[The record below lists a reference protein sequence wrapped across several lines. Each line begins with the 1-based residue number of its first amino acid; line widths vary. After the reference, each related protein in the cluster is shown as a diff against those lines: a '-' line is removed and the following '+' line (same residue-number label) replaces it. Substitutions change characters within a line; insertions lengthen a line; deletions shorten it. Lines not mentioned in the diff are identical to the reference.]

1 MILERNILAAEYA
14 GTYMYTCFLHFV
26 FLVGKIGGV
35 LRMERQHFCRSRT
48 YFVYTIRARPLLKP
62 LSL

>member
-1 MILERNILAAEYA
+1 MHPY
-14 GTYMYTCFLHFV
+14 FLKFV

-35 LRMERQHFCRSRT
+35 LRIERQHFCRSRT